1 MNEVLENAAGLSKE
15 EINWTL
21 GRFERA
27 AASFY
32 PWQDNE
38 NYIDYIETIG
48 IVRLRANNEILHR
61 MEEGI

>member
-1 MNEVLENAAGLSKE
+1 MNEVLENAAALPRE
-15 EINWTL
+15 ELNWVIH
-21 GRFERA
+21 RNERA

-48 IVRLRANNEILHR
+48 MRRIRANNEILYR

>member
-1 MNEVLENAAGLSKE
+1 MNEVLENAAALPRE
-15 EINWTL
+15 ELNWTI
-21 GRFERA
+21 GGIKRA

-48 IVRLRANNEILHR
+48 IGRLRANNEILHR